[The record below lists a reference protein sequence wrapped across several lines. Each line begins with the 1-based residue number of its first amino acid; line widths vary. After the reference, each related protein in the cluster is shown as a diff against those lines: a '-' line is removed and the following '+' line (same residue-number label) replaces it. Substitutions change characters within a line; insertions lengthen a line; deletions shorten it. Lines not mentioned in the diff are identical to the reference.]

1 MPDRV
6 ESFDELHRALTPYR
20 NCRRFWRGQASI
32 AWPVMPRVGRPPFTG
47 VDDRGVLE
55 SWKRRAIEHI
65 PNPPRSD
72 WDWLAIAQHH
82 GLVTRLLDWS
92 FNPLVA
98 AFFAVAEQ
106 RDEDACIYAFWP
118 SSSVDRET
126 TPLELGDSRRQ
137 LGDLHLLCGN
147 LRRERQEH
155 SDDGLAALL
164 VDRLRFAAFHAPGVR
179 GARVEACL
187 RPSTVS
193 SVLR

>member
-1 MPDRV
+1 
-6 ESFDELHRALTPYR
+6 
-20 NCRRFWRGQASI
+20 
-32 AWPVMPRVGRPPFTG
+32 MPRVGRAPFTG

-106 RDEDACIYAFWP
+106 REEDACIYAFWP

-126 TPLELGDSRRQ
+126 TLPFEVDGVVAFRPTAWATRISRQSNLFTVHGDPSQPIGREAMDYIVIADSCRDQ
-137 LGDLHLLCGN
+137 MAKDLDCHGINRASLFPDL
-147 LRRERQEH
+147 
-155 SDDGLAALL
+155 DGISQYMNWYLSQN
-164 VDRLRFAAFHAPGVR
+164 R
-179 GARVEACL
+179 G
-187 RPSTVS
+187 S
-193 SVLR
+193 